1 MWAKNKHQSAFTIV
15 ELLIVIVVI
24 GILAAITIVS
34 FNGVQARA
42 YTAKAQADIA
52 SLKQAI
58 VMARNNTGQVTGV
71 ITGSWGTSGQC
82 MTLSSVTTKTS
93 TCWTTYLTTLDKIST
108 ASGMNIRALADGRGY
123 PYMLDENE
131 SEGGVGNC
139 TKDYMGSFRQ
149 PFEGAWVRDNN
160 VEVETITAGC

>member
-93 TCWTTYLTTLDKIST
+93 TCWTTY
-108 ASGMNIRALADGRGY
+108 
-123 PYMLDENE
+123 
-131 SEGGVGNC
+131 
-139 TKDYMGSFRQ
+139 
-149 PFEGAWVRDNN
+149 N